1 MPHWTPKMLGWLNR
15 EPDFSCILLFILA
28 YIAAILIWLQNTL
41 HDDILWYRWRVRCQV
56 MNAEW
61 GADGRVILR
70 STLRSS
76 DPQHCKRYFFASIW
90 FMDMSN
96 LPPWSGYISR
106 PVDDQSKSIFNFW
119 SHPGV
124 MCDPFSSLVMFQ
136 WFEPTVWPLGNGLGT
151 LWYSSRVC
159 LFPQC
164 YGYFGKQDLPY
175 FSSFCF
181 RFGCLFVLAALGV
194 GRGCVPC

>member
-96 LPPWSGYISR
+96 LPPWSDYS
-106 PVDDQSKSIFNFW
+106 VDQLIINPK
-119 SHPGV
+119 
-124 MCDPFSSLVMFQ
+124 PFSTSEATQGSCATPSAVWLCFSDLSPQFGRWETALEPCDTQAGCAYFHNAMDILENKTCHIFPAFAFDSVACLSL
-136 WFEPTVWPLGNGLGT
+136 P
-151 LWYSSRVC
+151 R
-159 LFPQC
+159 
-164 YGYFGKQDLPY
+164 
-175 FSSFCF
+175 
-181 RFGCLFVLAALGV
+181 
-194 GRGCVPC
+194 